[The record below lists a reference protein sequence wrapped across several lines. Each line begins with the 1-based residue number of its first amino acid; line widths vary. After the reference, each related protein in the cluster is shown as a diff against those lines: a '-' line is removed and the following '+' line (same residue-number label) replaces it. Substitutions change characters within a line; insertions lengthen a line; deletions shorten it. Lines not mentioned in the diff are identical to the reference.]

1 MSSFHFS
8 RVIIKTDDAWRL
20 IAEHLAGDFTSFT
33 LSDQIYYILP
43 RKANILDS
51 LREMSFTVH
60 GLK

>member
-8 RVIIKTDDAWRL
+8 RVIFKSDDAWRVT
-20 IAEHLAGDFTSFT
+20 AEHLAGDFTSIT

-60 GLK
+60 GLN